1 MQRIKD
7 FFKKIFNYPVV
18 KSPLIAGAIVLGFI
32 LFFFAFLHFFTR
44 HGQGFPVPDFAGL
57 SIYEVREIAKDK
69 KLRIEVSDSVY
80 ILTREPGSV
89 IDQNPNPETYVKP
102 NRRVFV
108 TINALK
114 PLMVEMPDI
123 VGVTLRQ
130 AKSILE
136 LQGLSI
142 GTLSFTPDIAVNN
155 VLEQHFEGKTI
166 EPGTK
171 IPKGSKVNLLLGKGF
186 SNRKTPLPRVIGLTA
201 SQARN
206 VLIDASL
213 NMGKLTFDA
222 TIANHRDSMEAKVY
236 SQYPNPVGETS
247 VSFGARV
254 DLWLTLNES
263 RIPVL
268 EEDKKKEE
276 KEAEKKVTY
285 PEIEEEILE

>member
-1 MQRIKD
+1 MQKVKD
-7 FFKKIFNYPVV
+7 FFKKIFSHPLV
-18 KSPLIAGAIVLGFI
+18 KSPLIAGTIVLGFI

-57 SIYEVREIAKDK
+57 SIYEVREIAKEK

-80 ILTREPGSV
+80 ILTRKPGSI
-89 IDQNPNPETYVKP
+89 IDQNPNPNIYVKP

-108 TINALK
+108 TINALN
-114 PLMVEMPDI
+114 PLMVEMPDV

-130 AKSILE
+130 AKSILD
-136 LQGLSI
+136 LQGLVI

-155 VLEQHFEGKTI
+155 VLEQRFDGKII
-166 EPGTK
+166 EQGEE
-171 IPKGSKVNLLLGKGF
+171 IPKGSKINLLLGKGF
-186 SNRKTPLPRVIGLTA
+186 YNKKTPLPRIIGLTVA
-201 SQARN
+201 EARN

-222 TIANHRDSMEAKVY
+222 TIANHRDSVEAKVY

-263 RIPVL
+263 RIPML
-268 EEDKKKEE
+268 EEEKKKV
-276 KEAEKKVTY
+276 KETEMKETY
-285 PEIEEEILE
+285 QEIEEEILE

>member
-1 MQRIKD
+1 MQKVKD
-7 FFKKIFNYPVV
+7 FFKRIYSQPFV

-32 LFFFAFLHFFTR
+32 MFFFAFLHFFTR

-57 SIYEVREIAKDK
+57 SIFEVREIAKEK
-69 KLRIEVSDSVY
+69 NLRIEVSDSLY

-89 IDQNPNPETYVKP
+89 IDQNPNPNTYVKP

-108 TINALK
+108 TINALN
-114 PLMVEMPDI
+114 PLMVEMPDV

-130 AKSILE
+130 AKSILD
-136 LQGLSI
+136 LQGLII

-155 VLEQHFEGKTI
+155 VLEQRFEGKII
-166 EPGTK
+166 EPGEE
-171 IPKGSKVNLLLGKGF
+171 IPKGSRINLQLGKGF
-186 SNRKTPLPRVIGLTA
+186 YNQKTPLPRVIGLTFTE
-201 SQARN
+201 ARN

-222 TIANHRDSMEAKVY
+222 TISNHRDSVEAKVY

-268 EEDKKKEE
+268 EEERQKDKEPEMKQ
-276 KEAEKKVTY
+276 TY
-285 PEIEEEILE
+285 QEIEEEILE